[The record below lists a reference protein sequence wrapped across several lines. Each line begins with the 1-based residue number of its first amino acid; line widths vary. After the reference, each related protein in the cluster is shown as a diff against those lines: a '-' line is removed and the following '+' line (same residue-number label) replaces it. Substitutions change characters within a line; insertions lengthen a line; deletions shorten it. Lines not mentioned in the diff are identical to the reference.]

1 MTIAI
6 SCPSCDRPLKVKD
19 DLAGKRVK
27 CPGCGEPVLVE
38 VIDEA
43 EPEAAIQEKP
53 RRKVVADDEP
63 DDRPRKKK
71 KKKKK
76 SNMLLWI
83 GLAGGAAFLLLLVAA
98 GLLWFFV
105 FNRPTE
111 QKSTE
116 QAKGPPRTKK
126 KQEQGP
132 KVDFVPQD
140 NPRPK
145 GGIIRAMDVQEV
157 KNNMKQ
163 IGLAYHNY
171 VSSNNKA
178 PLKVQ
183 DLMQF
188 LERSQPIEKML
199 TDGSIVFIYG
209 VRIQDMPQG
218 TSNTLIA
225 YEKDADQKG
234 FRVVLFGDGSV
245 DMLPDDEFQTKPKA
259 QPRTK

>member
-1 MTIAI
+1 MTIAL
-6 SCPSCDRPLKVKD
+6 SCPSCARALKVKD
-19 DLAGKRVK
+19 DLAGKRIK

-38 VIDEA
+38 AADESEG
-43 EPEAAIQEKP
+43 EPAIQEKP
-53 RRKVVADDEP
+53 RRQVVADDEP

-76 SNMLLWI
+76 SNTLLWI
-83 GLAGGAAFLLLLVAA
+83 GLAGGAAFLLLLVVA
-98 GLLWFFV
+98 GVVLLLV

-116 QAKGPPRTKK
+116 QAKNTPRTKK
-126 KQEQGP
+126 KQDQP
-132 KVDFVPQD
+132 RKADVPVDD

-145 GGIIRAMDVQEV
+145 GGLIRGMDVQEV
-157 KNNMKQ
+157 KNHMKQ

-171 VSSNNKA
+171 LSSNGKA

-199 TDGSIVFIYG
+199 TDGSVVFIYG
-209 VRIQDMPQG
+209 ASVQDMTQG
-218 TSNTLIA
+218 SSNTLLA
-225 YEKDADQKG
+225 YEKDADTRG

-259 QPRTK
+259 QSRSK